1 MGGRLGLNIRRRGF
15 LPGARPGLDRLC
27 MWSERNGK
35 TAPKAPIHNLQLGG
49 AKVCECV
56 CQDPSKAQKFR
67 RLLRLSSPFLS
78 YAATSQPDHLQ
89 SSRQKSIKMAKVNS
103 STCATAARAWCSF
116 HWHNRKTND
125 VPLADLHSSRR
136 KSRKAHFEA
145 PSSVRRN
152 IMSAPLSKEL
162 REKYN
167 VGLQPASN
175 PPPLG
180 PTALADIARKH
191 RSAPSPSA
199 RMTRSRSSAAATRT
213 RRARSPPCTV
223 SST

>member
-1 MGGRLGLNIRRRGF
+1 
-15 LPGARPGLDRLC
+15 
-27 MWSERNGK
+27 
-35 TAPKAPIHNLQLGG
+35 
-49 AKVCECV
+49 
-56 CQDPSKAQKFR
+56 
-67 RLLRLSSPFLS
+67 
-78 YAATSQPDHLQ
+78 
-89 SSRQKSIKMAKVNS
+89 MAKVNS

-167 VGLQPASN
+167 VRSIPIRKDDEVQIVRGSN
-175 PPPLG
+175 KDKEGKVTSVYRLKYVIHIERVTREKVSGQSVPLG
-180 PTALADIARKH
+180 IH
-191 RSAPSPSA
+191 PSNVVITKLKLDKDREA
-199 RMTRSRSSAAATRT
+199 ILERIKAGREAGDKGKAAAK
-213 RRARSPPCTV
+213 
-223 SST
+223 